1 MYLNKTYVLEIQS
14 VNTESNVNNLLINAF
29 KDHNVTIYGTWEEP
43 LFKAMWCVLWWLVML
58 SLRSNGRRSLR
69 FTGSAIFGGLLVKR
83 NKSGNSDKI

>member
-43 LFKAMWCVLWWLVML
+43 LFKAKEIGDML
-58 SLRSNGRRSLR
+58 
-69 FTGSAIFGGLLVKR
+69 GL
-83 NKSGNSDKI
+83 